1 MEWPVAAVLMVIVFA
16 VMVVVTTWI
25 ARNDKKA

>member
-16 VMVVVTTWI
+16 LMVIVTTWI
-25 ARNDKKA
+25 TKGAKTE